1 MNRLENIN
9 KKLGVSDKWAF
20 LEGFQTGDGCENYE
34 VYKFR
39 NLNNFIEV
47 YSLKDMSK
55 TSGIEQS
62 ELYSWKSREESERI
76 REWSSKTLI
85 VIRVS
90 AKGEKPQI
98 NKYYISLEAQ
108 NSEKYPHQIEG
119 IIKEL
124 RKEVSNKSIFFHLEK
139 YLRLEK
145 YYSFWEIVPKN
156 EEMKNFVYIEHEQT
170 EMKYFSIH
178 PYYGGAYTEG
188 CKHIFENYIDFRTVN
203 SYLTSSLYFEEGCEG
218 FYSLPIE
225 IYLNMTS
232 LCSTIKDFVKEN
244 PYISSKDFKNFF
256 REMINENKNCLL
268 VKAIENEENYYEGIY
283 ILPSRMRNEI
293 IDMFTEELSD
303 KVLEKVKI
311 LRENQKKLIDSQ
323 DNYEISEIFEREYL
337 DSEVAFGKL
346 DFLFSFPS
354 EKIFEKGNVINQDT
368 INIIKNKN
376 NHDTL
381 ISFPIDTDNNFIINY
396 TFNSIDIREENQL
409 TVYDYMSD
417 LLSNSIKDFY
427 DYKEIPFSVILYRK
441 KDCKLVNIKSVEL
454 RSGLTY
460 VSREKIFEAL
470 SLVFLNDIPYFNS
483 IYFATINTEDKC

>member
-1 MNRLENIN
+1 MTNINKKRLENIN
-9 KKLGVSDKWAF
+9 KKLGVSDKWVF
-20 LEGFQTGDGCENYE
+20 LEGFQIGNKWENYE
-34 VYKFR
+34 IYKFR
-39 NLNNFIEV
+39 NLNEFIEDC
-47 YSLKDMSK
+47 SLTDMSE

-62 ELYSWKSREESERI
+62 DFFSWKSREESERI
-76 REWSSKTLI
+76 RKWASKTLI

-90 AKGEKPQI
+90 EKGKKPQI

-108 NSEKYPHQIEG
+108 NSEKYPHRIED
-119 IIKEL
+119 IIREL
-124 RKEVSNKSIFFHLEK
+124 RNTVSKKDIFFYLEK
-139 YLRLEK
+139 YIRLEK
-145 YYSFWEIVPKN
+145 YYSFWEIFPKD

-178 PYYGGAYTEG
+178 PYYGGMYTED

-218 FYSLPIE
+218 FFSLPIE

-311 LRENQKKLIDSQ
+311 LRENQKKLINSQ

-354 EKIFEKGNVINQDT
+354 EKIFEKGNVIEHDLVNK
-368 INIIKNKN
+368 IKDKSEN
-376 NHDTL
+376 DTL
-381 ISFPIDTDNNFIINY
+381 IAFPIDPEKNFIISY
-396 TFNSIDIREENQL
+396 TFNSIDLKKEDSFTIR
-409 TVYDYMSD
+409 DFISK
-417 LLSNSIKDFY
+417 LLSNSIKDFD
-427 DYKEIPFSVILYRK
+427 DYKEIPFTITLYRK
-441 KDCKLVNIKSVEL
+441 KDYRLINLKSIEL

-483 IYFATINTEDKC
+483 IYKK

>member
-20 LEGFQTGDGCENYE
+20 LEGFQIGNGWENYE

-39 NLNNFIEV
+39 NLTEFIEV
-47 YSLKDMSK
+47 CSLTDMSE

-76 REWSSKTLI
+76 RKWASKTLI
-85 VIRVS
+85 IIRAS
-90 AKGEKPQI
+90 EKGEKPQI
-98 NKYYISLEAQ
+98 KKYFINLEAQ

-119 IIKEL
+119 IVKEL

-145 YYSFWEIVPKN
+145 YYSFWEIFPKD
-156 EEMKNFVYIEHEQT
+156 EEMRSFIYIEHEQT
-170 EMKYFSIH
+170 EMEYFSIY

-188 CKHIFENYIDFRTVN
+188 CKHIFETYIDFKSGK
-203 SYLTSSLYFEEGCEG
+203 SYIESSLYFPEGCQG

-293 IDMFTEELSD
+293 INMFTEELSD

-311 LRENQKKLIDSQ
+311 LRENQKKLITCQDDS
-323 DNYEISEIFEREYL
+323 EISEIFEKEYL
-337 DSEVAFGKL
+337 DNEIDFGKP

-354 EKIFEKGNVINQDT
+354 GKIFENGNVINQDT
-368 INIIKNKN
+368 ANKIKDKTKN
-376 NHDTL
+376 DTL
-381 ISFPIDTDNNFIINY
+381 IAFPIDPEKNFIISY
-396 TFNSIDIREENQL
+396 TFNSSDVKKEDQL
-409 TVYDYMSD
+409 MVYDFISK
-417 LLSNSIKDFY
+417 LLSNSIKDFD
-427 DYKEIPFSVILYRK
+427 DYKEIPFSITLYRK
-441 KDCKLVNIKSVEL
+441 IDCRLINLKSIEL
-454 RSGLTY
+454 RSGLSY
-460 VSREKIFEAL
+460 VKRETIYDAL
-470 SLVFLNDIPYFNS
+470 SLVYLDNIPYFNS
-483 IYFATINTEDKC
+483 IYKK

>member
-1 MNRLENIN
+1 MTNINKKKLENIN
-9 KKLGVSDKWAF
+9 KKLGVSEKWAF
-20 LEGFQTGDGCENYE
+20 LEGFQIGNRWENYE
-34 VYKFR
+34 VYKFC
-39 NLNNFIEV
+39 NLAEFIEDC
-47 YSLKDMSK
+47 SLTDMSE

-62 ELYSWKSREESERI
+62 DFFSWKSRKESERI
-76 REWSSKTLI
+76 RKWASKTLI

-90 AKGEKPQI
+90 EKGKKPQI
-98 NKYYISLEAQ
+98 KKYFINLEAQ
-108 NSEKYPHQIEG
+108 NSEKYPHQVEG

-145 YYSFWEIVPKN
+145 YYSFWEIFPKD

-178 PYYGGAYTEG
+178 PYYGGMYAED

-203 SYLTSSLYFEEGCEG
+203 SYLTSSLYFEEGCES

-232 LCSTIKDFVKEN
+232 LCCLIKDFIKEN

-311 LRENQKKLIDSQ
+311 LRENQKKLITCQDDS
-323 DNYEISEIFEREYL
+323 EISELFEKEYL

-368 INIIKNKN
+368 ANKIKDKTKN
-376 NHDTL
+376 DTL
-381 ISFPIDTDNNFIINY
+381 IAFPIDPEENFIISY

-470 SLVFLNDIPYFNS
+470 SLVYLDNIPYFNS
-483 IYFATINTEDKC
+483 IYKK

>member
-20 LEGFQTGDGCENYE
+20 LEGFQIGNRWENYE

-47 YSLKDMSK
+47 YSLKDMSR

-76 REWSSKTLI
+76 RKWASKTLF
-85 VIRVS
+85 VIRS
-90 AKGEKPQI
+90 SEKGEKPQI
-98 NKYYISLEAQ
+98 KKYYINLEAQ

-145 YYSFWEIVPKN
+145 YYSFWEIFPKD

-178 PYYGGAYTEG
+178 PYYGGVYTEG
-188 CKHIFENYIDFRTVN
+188 CKYEFENHIDFKSGK
-203 SYLTSSLYFEEGCEG
+203 SYIKSSLYFHEGCQG

-232 LCSTIKDFVKEN
+232 LCCLIKDFVKEN

-311 LRENQKKLIDSQ
+311 LRENQKKLITCQDDS
-323 DNYEISEIFEREYL
+323 EISELFEKEYL
-337 DSEVAFGKL
+337 DNEIELGKL
-346 DFLFSFPS
+346 NFLFSFPS
-354 EKIFEKGNVINQDT
+354 GKIFENGNVINQDT
-368 INIIKNKN
+368 ANKIKDKTKN
-376 NHDTL
+376 DTL
-381 ISFPIDTDNNFIINY
+381 IAFPIDPEKNFIISY
-396 TFNSIDIREENQL
+396 TFNSIDIKKENPL
-409 TVYDYMSD
+409 IIDDFISK
-417 LLSNSIKDFY
+417 LLSNSIKDFD
-427 DYKEIPFSVILYRK
+427 DYKEIPFSITLYRK
-441 KDCKLVNIKSVEL
+441 IDCRLINLKSIEL
-454 RSGLTY
+454 RSGLSY
-460 VSREKIFEAL
+460 VKKEKIYAAL

-483 IYFATINTEDKC
+483 IYKK

>member
-1 MNRLENIN
+1 MTNINKKKSENIN
-9 KKLGVSDKWAF
+9 KKLGLSDKWAF
-20 LEGFQTGDGCENYE
+20 LEGFQIGNRWENYE

-39 NLNNFIEV
+39 NLTEFIEAC
-47 YSLKDMSK
+47 SLTGMSE

-62 ELYSWKSREESERI
+62 DFFSWKSREESERI
-76 REWSSKTLI
+76 RKWASKTLI

-90 AKGEKPQI
+90 EKGKKPQI
-98 NKYYISLEAQ
+98 KKYFINLEAQ

-139 YLRLEK
+139 YFRLEK
-145 YYSFWEIVPKN
+145 YYSFWEIFPKN

-178 PYYGGAYTEG
+178 PYYGGVYTEG
-188 CKHIFENYIDFRTVN
+188 CKYEFENYIDFRTVN
-203 SYLTSSLYFEEGCEG
+203 SYLTSSLYFEKGCEG

-232 LCSTIKDFVKEN
+232 LCSAIKDFVKEN

-311 LRENQKKLIDSQ
+311 LRENQKKLINSQ

-381 ISFPIDTDNNFIINY
+381 ISFPIDADNNFIINY
-396 TFNSIDIREENQL
+396 TFNSIDLKKEDSFTIR
-409 TVYDYMSD
+409 DFISK
-417 LLSNSIKDFY
+417 LLSNSIKDFD
-427 DYKEIPFSVILYRK
+427 DYKEIPFTITLYRK
-441 KDCKLVNIKSVEL
+441 KDCRLINLKSIEL

-483 IYFATINTEDKC
+483 IYKK